1 MKSSNLLSADLV
13 SPSKVTATASSSKS
27 ASVTNNTVTESSSV
41 DKSTEKST
49 QADRFSSEYKAAV
62 KGDKEPSAEMMKKSS
77 NDNLVAKNQ
86 TVDLKSQP
94 DETHALEVKGSKEI
108 SLDGENTAASDVISV
123 TDVSVT
129 DASVINGTDQTV
141 AVDTESKQQVMADGE
156 AFLNQLSVSNKQLST
171 PSEQDGKLLPPQ
183 QRTEEGEQAVIPKLA
198 SQKNGD
204 NVEGELPASGLLT
217 QNATLQQKNN
227 PSTTKEQLTE
237 TQDSSGLSDDE
248 LAKVFA
254 SSSVNIDSQK
264 NDNPVLS
271 SQNMLDKPDV
281 ADDANIGEGK
291 IDNAKTS
298 TSVVATLGAVT
309 ETESESESEDMGV
322 DVSSPDSGQLAMAG
336 ALVMPS
342 NEQAVSTVKKASP
355 SVQADITLSIPWSTS
370 SSAAVLTGAA
380 TVSTGAAASPLVAS
394 PTEAVASHSMMGVGI
409 GMAGAAAL
417 ITNSDNTDG
426 TQTKEI
432 NSAVDNAGLVTGM
445 DSALNNTTPNT
456 DNKASDF
463 SQQLS
468 SLSGQQ
474 SGLNMQAKS
483 EALAQAQSPLQ
494 LSKEQAGD
502 QVSERINMMMS
513 KNLKHV
519 DIRLDPPELGKLQI
533 RLSLNQ
539 DQASVQFTVGNQQTR
554 DLVEHSMPRL
564 REMLH
569 QQGLQLAQSS
579 VQQDTSRQA
588 FSGQSGQQNQ
598 NDSGA
603 QQSGNHSGNGSH
615 AGGNNHDDNVMS
627 GGETVDMYVKPAD
640 DRVDYY
646 A

>member
-1 MKSSNLLSADLV
+1 MAMKSSNLLSADLA
-13 SPSKVTATASSSKS
+13 PPLKNATAASSSKG
-27 ASVTNNTVTESSSV
+27 ASVTNNTVTESTSA
-41 DKSTEKST
+41 DKSTDKSIQT
-49 QADRFSSEYKAAV
+49 DRFSSEYEAAV
-62 KGDKEPSAEMMKKSS
+62 KGDKTPSAEMMKKSS
-77 NDNLVAKNQ
+77 NDDLVEKNQ
-86 TVDLKSQP
+86 AIDLKSQP
-94 DETHALEVKGSKEI
+94 GGTHVLEVKGNKEV
-108 SLDGENTAASDVISV
+108 SLDGENTAASDVVSV
-123 TDVSVT
+123 TDVLVS
-129 DASVINGTDQTV
+129 DASVINGTEQKIP
-141 AVDTESKQQVMADGE
+141 VDTESKQQVMAEGE
-156 AFLNQLSVSNKQLST
+156 EFLNQLSVSNKQLAA
-171 PSEQDGKLLPPQ
+171 PSEQDGKLLPPK
-183 QRTEEGEQAVIPKLA
+183 TSNLDG
-198 SQKNGD
+198 QKNGS
-204 NVEGELPASGLLT
+204 NVEVELPTSGLLT
-217 QNATLQQKNN
+217 QNTILQQKNN

-237 TQDSSGLSDDE
+237 TQESGGLSEGE

-254 SSSVNIDSQK
+254 SSSVNNDSQQIDSSG
-264 NDNPVLS
+264 LS
-271 SQNMLDKPDV
+271 SNNMLDKPDV

-291 IDNAKTS
+291 IDNAKIS
-298 TSVVATLGAVT
+298 TSVVATSGAVT
-309 ETESESESEDMGV
+309 ETESEDMDV
-322 DVSSPDSGQLAMAG
+322 DASSPDSGQLAMAG
-336 ALVMPS
+336 ALVMPN
-342 NEQAVSTVKKASP
+342 NEQAASAEKKASP
-355 SVQADITLSIPWSTS
+355 SVQADISLSIPWSTS
-370 SSAAVLTGAA
+370 ASIPSSAA
-380 TVSTGAAASPLVAS
+380 TVSAGAAASPLVAS

-409 GMAGAAAL
+409 GIAGAAAL
-417 ITNSDNTDG
+417 LTNSDNTDG

-615 AGGNNHDDNVMS
+615 AGGNNHDDNVTS

>member
-1 MKSSNLLSADLV
+1 MAMKSSNFLSADMV
-13 SPSKVTATASSSKS
+13 PPSKATAAASSSKS
-27 ASVTNNTVTESSSV
+27 AAVTNNTVTELSSV
-41 DKSTEKST
+41 DKLTDKST
-49 QADRFSSEYKAAV
+49 QADRFSSEYEAAV

-86 TVDLKSQP
+86 TVDLKIQP
-94 DETHALEVKGSKEI
+94 EETHVLEVKSSNDI
-108 SLDGENTAASDVISV
+108 SLDSESTAVSDVVSITDASV
-123 TDVSVT
+123 A
-129 DASVINGTDQTV
+129 DASVINGIDQKV
-141 AVDTESKQQVMADGE
+141 AVDAESKQQVMADGE
-156 AFLNQLSVSNKQLST
+156 ALLNQLSVSNKQLSA

-183 QRTEEGEQAVIPKLA
+183 QRSEKGEQAVIPKFTR
-198 SQKNGD
+198 QKNGSG
-204 NVEGELPASGLLT
+204 VEGELLASGSLT
-217 QNATLQQKNN
+217 QNTTLQQENN
-227 PSTTKEQLTE
+227 PSITKEQLAK
-237 TQDSSGLSDDE
+237 TQKSGGLSDDE

-254 SSSVNIDSQK
+254 SSSVNSGSQK
-264 NDNPVLS
+264 NDSSVLS
-271 SQNMLDKPDV
+271 SQNMLNKPDM
-281 ADDANIGEGK
+281 ADDANIGEGE
-291 IDNAKTS
+291 IDNAKIS
-298 TSVVATLGAVT
+298 TSVVATSGAVT
-309 ETESESESEDMGV
+309 ESEDMGV
-322 DVSSPDSGQLAMAG
+322 DVSPADSGRLAMAG
-336 ALVMPS
+336 ALMMPS
-342 NEQAVSTVKKASP
+342 NEQAISTAKNTSP
-355 SVQADITLSIPWSTS
+355 SVQADITSSIPWSTS
-370 SSAAVLTGAA
+370 SSAAVA
-380 TVSTGAAASPLVAS
+380 TVSTGVTASPLVAS
-394 PTEAVASHSMMGVGI
+394 PTEAVASHSMMDVGI
-409 GMAGAAAL
+409 GMTGAAAL
-417 ITNSDNTDG
+417 ITDSDNTDG

-432 NSAVDNAGLVTGM
+432 NSAVANTGLATGM
-445 DSALNNTTPNT
+445 DSVLNNTTLNT

-474 SGLNMQAKS
+474 GGLNMQAKS

-494 LSKEQAGD
+494 LSKDQAGD

-579 VQQDTSRQA
+579 VQQDASRQA

-598 NDSGA
+598 NDSGT

-615 AGGNNHDDNVMS
+615 AGGDNHDDNIMS
-627 GGETVDMYVKPAD
+627 GGEAVDMYVKPAD

>member
-1 MKSSNLLSADLV
+1 MKSSNLLSADLA
-13 SPSKVTATASSSKS
+13 SPSKVAAAASSSKS
-27 ASVTNNTVTESSSV
+27 TSVTNNTVTESSSV

-49 QADRFSSEYKAAV
+49 QADRFSSEYEAAV
-62 KGDKEPSAEMMKKSS
+62 KGDKKPLTEMMKKPS
-77 NDNLVAKNQ
+77 NDKNITNNQ
-86 TVDLKSQP
+86 TVDLKIQP

-108 SLDGENTAASDVISV
+108 SLDSENTAASDV
-123 TDVSVT
+123 
-129 DASVINGTDQTV
+129 
-141 AVDTESKQQVMADGE
+141 EPKQQVMADGE
-156 AFLNQLSVSNKQLST
+156 AFLNQLSVSNKQLAT

-183 QRTEEGEQAVIPKLA
+183 QRLEEGEQAVI
-198 SQKNGD
+198 SQLNRQKSGD
-204 NVEGELPASGLLT
+204 HVEGELPASVTLT
-217 QNATLQQKNN
+217 QNATLQQKNS
-227 PSTTKEQLTE
+227 PSTTKEQMVE

-254 SSSVNIDSQK
+254 SSSANIISQK
-264 NDNPVLS
+264 NDDPVLLS
-271 SQNMLDKPDV
+271 ENGLDKSDV
-281 ADDANIGEGK
+281 ASDANIT
-291 IDNAKTS
+291 TS
-298 TSVVATLGAVT
+298 AVATSGAVT
-309 ETESESESEDMGV
+309 EAEPEDMGV
-322 DVSSPDSGQLAMAG
+322 DVSSPDSGQLAMA
-336 ALVMPS
+336 AK
-342 NEQAVSTVKKASP
+342 NTSP
-355 SVQADITLSIPWSTS
+355 SVQADITSSIPWSTS
-370 SSAAVLTGAA
+370 SSAAV
-380 TVSTGAAASPLVAS
+380 STGAASASSGAAAAALVAS
-394 PTEAVASHSMMGVGI
+394 PTEAVASTLASHSVMGAGMGI
-409 GMAGAAAL
+409 AGAGIAGAAAAM
-417 ITNSDNTDG
+417 TDTENTDG
-426 TQTKEI
+426 TQSKEI
-432 NSAVDNAGLVTGM
+432 DSASANSGLATGI
-445 DSALNNTTPNT
+445 DSALTNTTANT
-456 DNKASDF
+456 DNKTNDF

-474 SGLNMQAKS
+474 SGLNTQAKS

-502 QVSERINMMMS
+502 QVSERINMMLS

-569 QQGLQLAQSS
+569 QQGLQLAQNS
-579 VQQDTSRQA
+579 VHQDSSRQA

-603 QQSGNHSGNGSH
+603 QQSGNHSGNGAQ
-615 AGGNNHDDNVMS
+615 AGADNHDDNFMS

>member
-1 MKSSNLLSADLV
+1 MKSSNFLSADMV
-13 SPSKVTATASSSKS
+13 PPSKATAAASSSKS
-27 ASVTNNTVTESSSV
+27 AAVTNNTVTELSSV
-41 DKSTEKST
+41 DKLTDKST
-49 QADRFSSEYKAAV
+49 QADRFSSEYEAAV

-86 TVDLKSQP
+86 TVDLKIQP
-94 DETHALEVKGSKEI
+94 EETHVLEVKSSNDI
-108 SLDGENTAASDVISV
+108 SLDSESTAVSDVVSITDASV
-123 TDVSVT
+123 A
-129 DASVINGTDQTV
+129 DASVINGIDQKV
-141 AVDTESKQQVMADGE
+141 AVDAESKQQVMADGE
-156 AFLNQLSVSNKQLST
+156 ALLNQLSVSNKQLSA

-183 QRTEEGEQAVIPKLA
+183 QRSEKGEQAVIPKFTR
-198 SQKNGD
+198 QKNGRGI
-204 NVEGELPASGLLT
+204 EGELLASGSLT
-217 QNATLQQKNN
+217 QNTTLQQENN
-227 PSTTKEQLTE
+227 PSITKEQLAK
-237 TQDSSGLSDDE
+237 TQKSGGLSDDE

-254 SSSVNIDSQK
+254 SSSVNSGSQK
-264 NDNPVLS
+264 NDSSVLS
-271 SQNMLDKPDV
+271 SQNMLNKPDM
-281 ADDANIGEGK
+281 ADDANIGEGE
-291 IDNAKTS
+291 IDNAKIS
-298 TSVVATLGAVT
+298 TSVVATSGAVT
-309 ETESESESEDMGV
+309 ESEDMGV
-322 DVSSPDSGQLAMAG
+322 DVSPADSGRLAMAG
-336 ALVMPS
+336 ALMMPS
-342 NEQAVSTVKKASP
+342 NEQAISTAKNTSP
-355 SVQADITLSIPWSTS
+355 SVQADITSSIPWSTS
-370 SSAAVLTGAA
+370 SSAAVA
-380 TVSTGAAASPLVAS
+380 TVSTGATASPLVAS
-394 PTEAVASHSMMGVGI
+394 PTEAVASHSMMDVGI
-409 GMAGAAAL
+409 GMTGAAAL
-417 ITNSDNTDG
+417 ITDSDNTDG

-432 NSAVDNAGLVTGM
+432 NSAVANTGLATGM
-445 DSALNNTTPNT
+445 DSVLNNTTLNT

-474 SGLNMQAKS
+474 GGLNMQAKS

-494 LSKEQAGD
+494 LSKDQAGD

-579 VQQDTSRQA
+579 VQQDASRQA

-598 NDSGA
+598 NDSGT

-615 AGGNNHDDNVMS
+615 AGGDNHDDNIMS
-627 GGETVDMYVKPAD
+627 GGEAVDMYVKPAD

>member
-1 MKSSNLLSADLV
+1 MKPSNLLSADLA
-13 SPSKVTATASSSKS
+13 PPLKNATAASSSKG
-27 ASVTNNTVTESSSV
+27 ASVTNNTVTESTSA
-41 DKSTEKST
+41 DKSTDKSIQT
-49 QADRFSSEYKAAV
+49 DRFSSEYEAAV
-62 KGDKEPSAEMMKKSS
+62 KGDKTPSAEMMKKSS
-77 NDNLVAKNQ
+77 NDDLVEKNQ
-86 TVDLKSQP
+86 SVDLKSQL
-94 DETHALEVKGSKEI
+94 DGTHVLEVKGNKEV
-108 SLDGENTAASDVISV
+108 SLDGENTAASDVVSV
-123 TDVSVT
+123 TDVLVS
-129 DASVINGTDQTV
+129 DASVINGTEQKIP
-141 AVDTESKQQVMADGE
+141 VDTESKQQVMAEGE
-156 AFLNQLSVSNKQLST
+156 EFLNQLSVSNKQLAA
-171 PSEQDGKLLPPQ
+171 PSEQDGKLLPPK
-183 QRTEEGEQAVIPKLA
+183 TSNLDG
-198 SQKNGD
+198 QKNGS
-204 NVEGELPASGLLT
+204 NIEVELPTSGLLT
-217 QNATLQQKNN
+217 QNTILQQKNN

-237 TQDSSGLSDDE
+237 TQESGGLSEGE

-254 SSSVNIDSQK
+254 SSSVNNNSQQIDSSG
-264 NDNPVLS
+264 LS
-271 SQNMLDKPDV
+271 SNNMLDKPDV

-291 IDNAKTS
+291 IDNAKIS
-298 TSVVATLGAVT
+298 TSVIATSGAVT
-309 ETESESESEDMGV
+309 ETESEDM
-322 DVSSPDSGQLAMAG
+322 DASSPDSGQLAMAG

-342 NEQAVSTVKKASP
+342 NEQAVSAVKKASP
-355 SVQADITLSIPWSTS
+355 SVQADISLSIPWSTS
-370 SSAAVLTGAA
+370 ASIPSSAA
-380 TVSTGAAASPLVAS
+380 TVSAGAAASPLVAS

-409 GMAGAAAL
+409 GIAGAAAL

-474 SGLNMQAKS
+474 SGLNMQTKS

-615 AGGNNHDDNVMS
+615 AGGNNHDDIVSS

>member
-1 MKSSNLLSADLV
+1 MV
-13 SPSKVTATASSSKS
+13 PPSKATAAASSSKS
-27 ASVTNNTVTESSSV
+27 AAVTNNTVTELSSV
-41 DKSTEKST
+41 DKLTDKST
-49 QADRFSSEYKAAV
+49 QADRFSSEYEAAV

-86 TVDLKSQP
+86 TVDLKIQP
-94 DETHALEVKGSKEI
+94 EETHVLEVKSSNDI
-108 SLDGENTAASDVISV
+108 SLDSESTAVSDVVSITDASV
-123 TDVSVT
+123 A
-129 DASVINGTDQTV
+129 DASVINGIDQKV
-141 AVDTESKQQVMADGE
+141 AVDAESKQQVMADGE
-156 AFLNQLSVSNKQLST
+156 ALLNQLSVSNKQLSA

-183 QRTEEGEQAVIPKLA
+183 QRSEKGEQAVIPKFTR
-198 SQKNGD
+198 QKNGSG
-204 NVEGELPASGLLT
+204 VEGELLASGSLT
-217 QNATLQQKNN
+217 QNTTLQQENN
-227 PSTTKEQLTE
+227 PSITKEQLAK
-237 TQDSSGLSDDE
+237 TQKSGGLSDDE

-254 SSSVNIDSQK
+254 SSSVNSGSQK
-264 NDNPVLS
+264 NDSSVLS
-271 SQNMLDKPDV
+271 SQNMLNKPDM
-281 ADDANIGEGK
+281 ADDANIGEGE
-291 IDNAKTS
+291 IDNAKIS
-298 TSVVATLGAVT
+298 TSVVATSGAVT
-309 ETESESESEDMGV
+309 ESEDMGV
-322 DVSSPDSGQLAMAG
+322 DVSPADSGRLAMAG
-336 ALVMPS
+336 ALMMPS
-342 NEQAVSTVKKASP
+342 NEQAISTAKNTSP
-355 SVQADITLSIPWSTS
+355 SVQADITSSIPWSTS
-370 SSAAVLTGAA
+370 SSAAVA
-380 TVSTGAAASPLVAS
+380 TVSTGVTASPLVAS
-394 PTEAVASHSMMGVGI
+394 PTEAVASHSMMDVGI
-409 GMAGAAAL
+409 GMTGAAAL
-417 ITNSDNTDG
+417 ITDSDNTDG

-432 NSAVDNAGLVTGM
+432 NSAVANTGLATGM
-445 DSALNNTTPNT
+445 DSVLNNTTLNT

-474 SGLNMQAKS
+474 GGLNMQAKS

-494 LSKEQAGD
+494 LSKDQAGD

-579 VQQDTSRQA
+579 VQQDASRQA

-598 NDSGA
+598 NDSGT

-615 AGGNNHDDNVMS
+615 AGGDNHDDNIMS
-627 GGETVDMYVKPAD
+627 GGEAVDMYVKPAD

>member
-1 MKSSNLLSADLV
+1 MKSSNLLSADLA
-13 SPSKVTATASSSKS
+13 SPSKVVTAASSSKS
-27 ASVTNNTVTESSSV
+27 ASVANNTVTESSSV
-41 DKSTEKST
+41 DKSTDKST

-77 NDNLVAKNQ
+77 NDDLVEKNQ

-94 DETHALEVKGSKEI
+94 DETHTLEVKGSKDV
-108 SLDGENTAASDVISV
+108 SLDSENTAASDVVSV
-123 TDVSVT
+123 TDVLVT
-129 DASVINGTDQTV
+129 DASVINGTDQKV

-171 PSEQDGKLLPPQ
+171 PSEQDGKLLPPK
-183 QRTEEGEQAVIPKLA
+183 TSNLDG
-198 SQKNGD
+198 QKNGS

-217 QNATLQQKNN
+217 QNTILQQKNN

-237 TQDSSGLSDDE
+237 TQESGGLSEGE

-264 NDNPVLS
+264 NDGPVLS

-281 ADDANIGEGK
+281 ADDANIG
-291 IDNAKTS
+291 
-298 TSVVATLGAVT
+298 
-309 ETESESESEDMGV
+309 V
-322 DVSSPDSGQLAMAG
+322 DVSSPDSGQLVMAG

-342 NEQAVSTVKKASP
+342 NEQAVSAVKKASP
-355 SVQADITLSIPWSTS
+355 SVQADITSSIPWSTS
-370 SSAAVLTGAA
+370 ASILSSAA

-409 GMAGAAAL
+409 GIAGAAAL

-432 NSAVDNAGLVTGM
+432 NSAVANAGLATGM

>member
-1 MKSSNLLSADLV
+1 VAMKSSNLLSADLT
-13 SPSKVTATASSSKS
+13 PATKVAAAASSSKS
-27 ASVTNNTVTESSSV
+27 ASVTNNTVIESSSV
-41 DKSTEKST
+41 DKLTDKST
-49 QADRFSSEYKAAV
+49 QADRFSSEYEAAV

-94 DETHALEVKGSKEI
+94 DGTHALEVKGSKEI
-108 SLDGENTAASDVISV
+108 SLDSENTAASDV
-123 TDVSVT
+123 VSVT
-129 DASVINGTDQTV
+129 DASVINGTEQKI

-171 PSEQDGKLLPPQ
+171 PNEQDGKLLPPQ
-183 QRTEEGEQAVIPKLA
+183 QRTEEGEQAVIPKFD

-204 NVEGELPASGLLT
+204 NAEGELPVSGSLT
-217 QNATLQQKNN
+217 QSATLQQKNN
-227 PSTTKEQLTE
+227 PSATKEQLTE
-237 TQDSSGLSDDE
+237 TQESGGLSDDE

-264 NDNPVLS
+264 NDSSVLS
-271 SQNMLDKPDV
+271 APDKPYI
-281 ADDANIGEGK
+281 AGDANIGEGS
-291 IDNAKTS
+291 IDNAKLTPS
-298 TSVVATLGAVT
+298 AVATSNVAVSSVAT
-309 ETESESESEDMGV
+309 EPEGET
-322 DVSSPDSGQLAMAG
+322 VSSPDSGQLAMAG
-336 ALVMPS
+336 ALEMPG
-342 NEQAVSTVKKASP
+342 NEQAVSAVKKASP
-355 SVQADITLSIPWSTS
+355 SVQADITSSIPWSTS
-370 SSAAVLTGAA
+370 ASIPSSAV
-380 TVSTGAAASPLVAS
+380 TVPTGAAASPLVAS

-426 TQTKEI
+426 TQTKEL
-432 NSAVDNAGLVTGM
+432 NSAAADAGLATGI
-445 DSALNNTTPNT
+445 DSVLNNTPPNT
-456 DNKASDF
+456 GNKASDF

-502 QVSERINMMMS
+502 QVSERINIMLS
-513 KNLKHV
+513 KNLKYV

-603 QQSGNHSGNGSH
+603 QQSGNHSGNGAQ

-627 GGETVDMYVKPAD
+627 GGEAVDMYVKPAD

>member
-1 MKSSNLLSADLV
+1 MKSSNLLSADLA
-13 SPSKVTATASSSKS
+13 PPLKNAAAASSSKG
-27 ASVTNNTVTESSSV
+27 ASVTNNTVTESTSA
-41 DKSTEKST
+41 DKSTDKSIQT
-49 QADRFSSEYKAAV
+49 DRFSSEYEAAV
-62 KGDKEPSAEMMKKSS
+62 KGDKTPSAEMMKKSS
-77 NDNLVAKNQ
+77 NDDLVEKNQ
-86 TVDLKSQP
+86 AVDLKSQP
-94 DETHALEVKGSKEI
+94 GGAHVLEVKGNKEV
-108 SLDGENTAASDVISV
+108 SLDGENTAASDV
-123 TDVSVT
+123 VSVT
-129 DASVINGTDQTV
+129 DASAINGTEQKIP
-141 AVDTESKQQVMADGE
+141 VDTESKQQVMAEGE
-156 AFLNQLSVSNKQLST
+156 EFLNQLSVSNKQLAAPT
-171 PSEQDGKLLPPQ
+171 EQDGKLLPPQ
-183 QRTEEGEQAVIPKLA
+183 QRIEEGEPAGISKHE
-198 SQKNGD
+198 SQKND
-204 NVEGELPASGLLT
+204 SRVGEELSDSVTLT
-217 QNATLQQKNN
+217 QNATIQQKNS
-227 PSTTKEQLTE
+227 PSITKEQRME
-237 TQDSSGLSDDE
+237 TQESSGLSDDE

-254 SSSVNIDSQK
+254 SSSVNIDGQK
-264 NDNPVLS
+264 NDNSVLS

-291 IDNAKTS
+291 NDNAKIS
-298 TSVVATLGAVT
+298 SSVVATSGAVT
-309 ETESESESEDMGV
+309 ETEDMGV
-322 DVSSPDSGQLAMAG
+322 DASSPDSGQLAMAG

-342 NEQAVSTVKKASP
+342 NEQAVSAVKKASP
-355 SVQADITLSIPWSTS
+355 SVQEDITLSIPWSTS
-370 SSAAVLTGAA
+370 ASIPSSAA
-380 TVSTGAAASPLVAS
+380 TVSAGAAVSPLVAS
-394 PTEAVASHSMMGVGI
+394 PTEAVASHSMMGI

>member
-1 MKSSNLLSADLV
+1 MKSSNLLSADLA
-13 SPSKVTATASSSKS
+13 PPLKNATAASSSKG
-27 ASVTNNTVTESSSV
+27 ASVTNNTVTESTSA
-41 DKSTEKST
+41 DKSTDKSIQT
-49 QADRFSSEYKAAV
+49 DRFSSEYEAAV
-62 KGDKEPSAEMMKKSS
+62 KGDKTPSAEMMKKSS
-77 NDNLVAKNQ
+77 NDDLVEKNQ
-86 TVDLKSQP
+86 AVDLKSQP
-94 DETHALEVKGSKEI
+94 DGTHILEVKGNKEV
-108 SLDGENTAASDVISV
+108 SLYGENTAASDVVSV
-123 TDVSVT
+123 TDVLVS
-129 DASVINGTDQTV
+129 DASVINGTEQKIP
-141 AVDTESKQQVMADGE
+141 VDTESKQQVMAEGE
-156 AFLNQLSVSNKQLST
+156 EFLNQLSVSNKQLAA

-183 QRTEEGEQAVIPKLA
+183 QITEKGEQAVIPQLI
-198 SQKNGD
+198 SQKNGGD
-204 NVEGELPASGLLT
+204 TEGELLASGSLT

-227 PSTTKEQLTE
+227 PSITKEQLAE
-237 TQDSSGLSDDE
+237 TQKSGGLSDDE

-254 SSSVNIDSQK
+254 SSSVNSDGQK
-264 NDNPVLS
+264 NDNFVLS
-271 SQNMLDKPDV
+271 SQNMLDKPDM
-281 ADDANIGEGK
+281 ADDANIGEGE
-291 IDNAKTS
+291 IDNAKIG
-298 TSVVATLGAVT
+298 TSVVATSGAVT
-309 ETESESESEDMGV
+309 ETETEDMGV
-322 DVSSPDSGQLAMAG
+322 DASSPDSGQLAMAG

-342 NEQAVSTVKKASP
+342 NEQAVSAVKKASP

-370 SSAAVLTGAA
+370 ASIPSSA
-380 TVSTGAAASPLVAS
+380 GAAASPLVAS
-394 PTEAVASHSMMGVGI
+394 PAEAVASHSMMGVGI
-409 GMAGAAAL
+409 GIAGAAAL
-417 ITNSDNTDG
+417 ITSSDNTDG

-432 NSAVDNAGLVTGM
+432 NSAVGNAGLVTGM

-603 QQSGNHSGNGSH
+603 QQSGNNSGNGSH

>member
-1 MKSSNLLSADLV
+1 MKSSNLLSADLA
-13 SPSKVTATASSSKS
+13 PPLKNATAASSSKG
-27 ASVTNNTVTESSSV
+27 ASVTNNTVTESTSA
-41 DKSTEKST
+41 DKSTDKSIQT
-49 QADRFSSEYKAAV
+49 DRFSSEYEAAV
-62 KGDKEPSAEMMKKSS
+62 KGDKTPSAEMMKKSS
-77 NDNLVAKNQ
+77 NDDLVEKNQ
-86 TVDLKSQP
+86 AIDLKSQP
-94 DETHALEVKGSKEI
+94 GGTHVLEVKGNKEV
-108 SLDGENTAASDVISV
+108 SLDGENTAASDVVSV
-123 TDVSVT
+123 TDVLVS
-129 DASVINGTDQTV
+129 DASVINGTEQKIP
-141 AVDTESKQQVMADGE
+141 VDTESKQQVMAEGE
-156 AFLNQLSVSNKQLST
+156 EFLNQLSVSNKQLAA
-171 PSEQDGKLLPPQ
+171 PSEQDGKLLPPK
-183 QRTEEGEQAVIPKLA
+183 TSNLDG
-198 SQKNGD
+198 QKNGS
-204 NVEGELPASGLLT
+204 NVEVELPTSGLLT
-217 QNATLQQKNN
+217 QNTILQQKNN

-237 TQDSSGLSDDE
+237 TQESGGLSEGE

-254 SSSVNIDSQK
+254 SSSVNNDSQQIDSSG
-264 NDNPVLS
+264 LS
-271 SQNMLDKPDV
+271 SNNMLDKPDV

-291 IDNAKTS
+291 IDNAKIS
-298 TSVVATLGAVT
+298 TSVVATSGAVT
-309 ETESESESEDMGV
+309 ETESEDM
-322 DVSSPDSGQLAMAG
+322 DASSPDSGQLAMAG
-336 ALVMPS
+336 ALVMPK
-342 NEQAVSTVKKASP
+342 NEQAASAEKKASP
-355 SVQADITLSIPWSTS
+355 SVQADISLSIPWSTS
-370 SSAAVLTGAA
+370 ASIPSSAA
-380 TVSTGAAASPLVAS
+380 TVSAGAAASPLVAS

-409 GMAGAAAL
+409 GIAGAAAL
-417 ITNSDNTDG
+417 LTNSDNTDG

-615 AGGNNHDDNVMS
+615 AGGNNHDDNVTS

>member
-1 MKSSNLLSADLV
+1 MKPSNLLSADLA
-13 SPSKVTATASSSKS
+13 PPLKNATAASSSKG
-27 ASVTNNTVTESSSV
+27 ASVTNNTVTESTSA
-41 DKSTEKST
+41 DKSTDKSIQT
-49 QADRFSSEYKAAV
+49 DRFSSEYEAAV
-62 KGDKEPSAEMMKKSS
+62 KGDKTPSAEMMKKSS
-77 NDNLVAKNQ
+77 NDDLVEKNQ
-86 TVDLKSQP
+86 SVDLKSQL
-94 DETHALEVKGSKEI
+94 DGTHVLEVKGNKEV
-108 SLDGENTAASDVISV
+108 SLDGENTAASDVVSV
-123 TDVSVT
+123 TDVLVS
-129 DASVINGTDQTV
+129 DASVINGTEQKIP
-141 AVDTESKQQVMADGE
+141 VDTESKQQVMAEGE
-156 AFLNQLSVSNKQLST
+156 ELLNQLSVSNKQLAA
-171 PSEQDGKLLPPQ
+171 PSEQDGKLLPPK
-183 QRTEEGEQAVIPKLA
+183 TSNLDG
-198 SQKNGD
+198 QKNGN
-204 NVEGELPASGLLT
+204 NVEVELPTSGLLT
-217 QNATLQQKNN
+217 QNTILQQKNN
-227 PSTTKEQLTE
+227 PSTIKEQLTE
-237 TQDSSGLSDDE
+237 IQESGGLSEGE

-254 SSSVNIDSQK
+254 SSSVNNDSQQIDSSG
-264 NDNPVLS
+264 LS
-271 SQNMLDKPDV
+271 SNNMLDKPDV

-291 IDNAKTS
+291 IDNAKIS
-298 TSVVATLGAVT
+298 TSVVATSGAVT
-309 ETESESESEDMGV
+309 ETESEDM
-322 DVSSPDSGQLAMAG
+322 DASSPDSGQLAMAG

-342 NEQAVSTVKKASP
+342 NEQAVSAVKKASP

-370 SSAAVLTGAA
+370 ASIPSSAA
-380 TVSTGAAASPLVAS
+380 TVSAGAAASPLVAS
-394 PTEAVASHSMMGVGI
+394 PTEAVASHSMMGI

-417 ITNSDNTDG
+417 ITSSDNTDG

-432 NSAVDNAGLVTGM
+432 NSAVGNAGLVTGM
-445 DSALNNTTPNT
+445 DSALNNTPPNT

-463 SQQLS
+463 SQQLN

-603 QQSGNHSGNGSH
+603 QQSGNNSGNGSH

>member
-1 MKSSNLLSADLV
+1 MKSSNLLSADLA
-13 SPSKVTATASSSKS
+13 PPLKNATAASSSKG
-27 ASVTNNTVTESSSV
+27 ASVTNNTVTESTSA
-41 DKSTEKST
+41 DKSTDKSIQT
-49 QADRFSSEYKAAV
+49 DRFSSEYEAAV
-62 KGDKEPSAEMMKKSS
+62 KGDKTPSAEMMKKSS
-77 NDNLVAKNQ
+77 NYDLVEKNQ
-86 TVDLKSQP
+86 AIDLKSQP
-94 DETHALEVKGSKEI
+94 GGTHVLEVKGNKEV
-108 SLDGENTAASDVISV
+108 SLDGENTAASDVVSV
-123 TDVSVT
+123 TDVLVS
-129 DASVINGTDQTV
+129 DASVINGTEQKIP
-141 AVDTESKQQVMADGE
+141 VDTESKQQVMAEGE
-156 AFLNQLSVSNKQLST
+156 EFLNQLSVSNKQLAAA
-171 PSEQDGKLLPPQ
+171 SEQDGKLLPPK
-183 QRTEEGEQAVIPKLA
+183 TSNLDG
-198 SQKNGD
+198 QKNGS
-204 NVEGELPASGLLT
+204 NVEVELPTSGLLT
-217 QNATLQQKNN
+217 QNTILQQKNN

-237 TQDSSGLSDDE
+237 TQGSGGLSEGE

-254 SSSVNIDSQK
+254 SSSVNNDSQQIDSSG
-264 NDNPVLS
+264 LS
-271 SQNMLDKPDV
+271 SNNMLDKPDV

-291 IDNAKTS
+291 IDNAKIS
-298 TSVVATLGAVT
+298 TSVVATSGAVT
-309 ETESESESEDMGV
+309 ETETESEDMDV
-322 DVSSPDSGQLAMAG
+322 DASSPDSGQLAMVG
-336 ALVMPS
+336 ALVMPN
-342 NEQAVSTVKKASP
+342 NEQAASAEKKASP
-355 SVQADITLSIPWSTS
+355 SVQADISLSIPWSTS
-370 SSAAVLTGAA
+370 ASIPSSAA
-380 TVSTGAAASPLVAS
+380 TVSAGAAASPLVAS

-409 GMAGAAAL
+409 GIAGAAAL
-417 ITNSDNTDG
+417 LTNSDNTDG

-615 AGGNNHDDNVMS
+615 AGGNNHDDNVTS

>member
-1 MKSSNLLSADLV
+1 MKSSNLLSADLA
-13 SPSKVTATASSSKS
+13 PPLKNATAASSSKG
-27 ASVTNNTVTESSSV
+27 ASVTNNTVTESTSA
-41 DKSTEKST
+41 DKSTDKSIQT
-49 QADRFSSEYKAAV
+49 DRFSSEYEAAV
-62 KGDKEPSAEMMKKSS
+62 KGDKTPSAEMMKKSS
-77 NDNLVAKNQ
+77 NDDLVEKNQ
-86 TVDLKSQP
+86 AIDLKSQP
-94 DETHALEVKGSKEI
+94 GGTHVLEVKGNKEV
-108 SLDGENTAASDVISV
+108 SLDGENTAASDVVSV
-123 TDVSVT
+123 TDVLVS
-129 DASVINGTDQTV
+129 DASVINGTEQKIP
-141 AVDTESKQQVMADGE
+141 VDTESKQQVMAEGE
-156 AFLNQLSVSNKQLST
+156 EFLNQLSVSNKQLAA
-171 PSEQDGKLLPPQ
+171 PSEQDGKLLPPK
-183 QRTEEGEQAVIPKLA
+183 TSNLDG
-198 SQKNGD
+198 QKNGS
-204 NVEGELPASGLLT
+204 NVEVELPTSGLLT
-217 QNATLQQKNN
+217 QNTILQQKNN

-237 TQDSSGLSDDE
+237 TQESGGLSEGE

-254 SSSVNIDSQK
+254 SSSVNNDSQQIDSSG
-264 NDNPVLS
+264 LS
-271 SQNMLDKPDV
+271 SNNMLDKPDV
-281 ADDANIGEGK
+281 ADDANIGDGK
-291 IDNAKTS
+291 IDNAKIS
-298 TSVVATLGAVT
+298 TSVVATSGAVT
-309 ETESESESEDMGV
+309 ETESEDM
-322 DVSSPDSGQLAMAG
+322 DASSPDSGQLAMAG

-342 NEQAVSTVKKASP
+342 NEQAVSAVKKASP
-355 SVQADITLSIPWSTS
+355 SVQADISLSIPWSTS
-370 SSAAVLTGAA
+370 ASIPSSAA
-380 TVSTGAAASPLVAS
+380 TVSAGAAASPLVAS

-409 GMAGAAAL
+409 GIAGAAAL
-417 ITNSDNTDG
+417 LTNSDNTDG

-468 SLSGQQ
+468 SLSGQH

-615 AGGNNHDDNVMS
+615 AGGNNHDDNVTS

>member
-1 MKSSNLLSADLV
+1 MKSSNFLSADMV
-13 SPSKVTATASSSKS
+13 PPSKATAAASSSKS
-27 ASVTNNTVTESSSV
+27 AAVTNNTVTELSSV
-41 DKSTEKST
+41 DKLTDKST
-49 QADRFSSEYKAAV
+49 QADRFSSEYEAAV

-86 TVDLKSQP
+86 TVDLKIQP
-94 DETHALEVKGSKEI
+94 EETHVLEVKSSNDI
-108 SLDGENTAASDVISV
+108 SLDSESTAVSDVVSITDASV
-123 TDVSVT
+123 A
-129 DASVINGTDQTV
+129 DASVINGIDQKV
-141 AVDTESKQQVMADGE
+141 AVDAESKQQVMADGE
-156 AFLNQLSVSNKQLST
+156 ALLNQLSVSNKQLSA

-183 QRTEEGEQAVIPKLA
+183 QRSEKGEQAVIPKFTR
-198 SQKNGD
+198 QKNGSG
-204 NVEGELPASGLLT
+204 VEGELLASGSLT
-217 QNATLQQKNN
+217 QNTTLQQENN
-227 PSTTKEQLTE
+227 PSITKEQLAK
-237 TQDSSGLSDDE
+237 TQKSGGLSDDE

-254 SSSVNIDSQK
+254 SSSVNSGSQK
-264 NDNPVLS
+264 NDSSVLS
-271 SQNMLDKPDV
+271 SQNMLNKPDM
-281 ADDANIGEGK
+281 ADDANIGEGE
-291 IDNAKTS
+291 IDNAKIS
-298 TSVVATLGAVT
+298 TSVVATSGAVT
-309 ETESESESEDMGV
+309 ESEDMGV
-322 DVSSPDSGQLAMAG
+322 DVSPADSGRLAMAG
-336 ALVMPS
+336 ALMMPS
-342 NEQAVSTVKKASP
+342 NEQAISTAKNTSP
-355 SVQADITLSIPWSTS
+355 SVQADITSSIPWSTS
-370 SSAAVLTGAA
+370 SSAAVA
-380 TVSTGAAASPLVAS
+380 TVSTGVTASPLVAS
-394 PTEAVASHSMMGVGI
+394 PTEAVASHSMMDVGI
-409 GMAGAAAL
+409 GMTGAAAL
-417 ITNSDNTDG
+417 ITDSDNTDG

-432 NSAVDNAGLVTGM
+432 NSAVANTGLATGM
-445 DSALNNTTPNT
+445 DSVLNNTTLNT

-474 SGLNMQAKS
+474 GGLNMQAKS

-494 LSKEQAGD
+494 LSKDQAGD

-579 VQQDTSRQA
+579 VQQDASRQA

-598 NDSGA
+598 NDSGT

-615 AGGNNHDDNVMS
+615 AGGDNHDDNIMS
-627 GGETVDMYVKPAD
+627 GGEAVDMYVKPAD

>member
-1 MKSSNLLSADLV
+1 MKSSNFLSADMV
-13 SPSKVTATASSSKS
+13 PPSKATAAASSSKS
-27 ASVTNNTVTESSSV
+27 AAVTNNTVTELSSV
-41 DKSTEKST
+41 DKLTDKST
-49 QADRFSSEYKAAV
+49 QADRFSSEYEAAV

-86 TVDLKSQP
+86 TVDLKIQP
-94 DETHALEVKGSKEI
+94 EETHVLEVKSSNDI
-108 SLDGENTAASDVISV
+108 SLDSESTAVSDVVSITDASV
-123 TDVSVT
+123 A
-129 DASVINGTDQTV
+129 DASVINGIDQKV
-141 AVDTESKQQVMADGE
+141 AVDAESKQQVMADGE
-156 AFLNQLSVSNKQLST
+156 ALLNQLSVSNKQLSA

-183 QRTEEGEQAVIPKLA
+183 QRSEKGEQAVIPKFTR
-198 SQKNGD
+198 QKNGSGI
-204 NVEGELPASGLLT
+204 EGELLASGSLT
-217 QNATLQQKNN
+217 QNTTLQQENN
-227 PSTTKEQLTE
+227 PSITKEQLAK
-237 TQDSSGLSDDE
+237 TQKSGGLSDDE

-254 SSSVNIDSQK
+254 SSSVNSGSQK
-264 NDNPVLS
+264 NDSSVLS
-271 SQNMLDKPDV
+271 SQNMLNKPDM
-281 ADDANIGEGK
+281 ADDANIGEGE
-291 IDNAKTS
+291 IDNAKIS
-298 TSVVATLGAVT
+298 TSVVATSGAVT
-309 ETESESESEDMGV
+309 ESEDMGV
-322 DVSSPDSGQLAMAG
+322 DVSPADSGRLAMAG
-336 ALVMPS
+336 ALMMPS
-342 NEQAVSTVKKASP
+342 NEQAISTAKNTSP
-355 SVQADITLSIPWSTS
+355 SVQADITSSIPWSTS
-370 SSAAVLTGAA
+370 SSAAVA
-380 TVSTGAAASPLVAS
+380 TVSTGATASPLVAS
-394 PTEAVASHSMMGVGI
+394 PTEAVASHSMMDVGI
-409 GMAGAAAL
+409 GMTGAAAL
-417 ITNSDNTDG
+417 ITDSDNTDG

-432 NSAVDNAGLVTGM
+432 NSAVANTGLATGM
-445 DSALNNTTPNT
+445 DSVLNNTTLNT

-474 SGLNMQAKS
+474 GGLNMQAKS

-494 LSKEQAGD
+494 LSKDQAGD

-579 VQQDTSRQA
+579 VQQDASRQA

-598 NDSGA
+598 NDSGT

-615 AGGNNHDDNVMS
+615 AGGDNHDDNIMS
-627 GGETVDMYVKPAD
+627 GGEAVDMYVKPAD

>member
-1 MKSSNLLSADLV
+1 MKSSNLLSADLA
-13 SPSKVTATASSSKS
+13 SPSKVAAAASSSKS

-62 KGDKEPSAEMMKKSS
+62 KGDKEPSAELTKKSS
-77 NDNLVAKNQ
+77 NNNLVAKNQ

-108 SLDGENTAASDVISV
+108 SLDTENTAASDVVSVKDASV
-123 TDVSVT
+123 TDVSDVNRT
-129 DASVINGTDQTV
+129 EQKI

-156 AFLNQLSVSNKQLST
+156 AFLNRLSVSNKQLST

-183 QRTEEGEQAVIPKLA
+183 QRTEEGEQAVIPKRA

-204 NVEGELPASGLLT
+204 NVGGELAASGLLT
-217 QNATLQQKNN
+217 QNAILQQKNS
-227 PSTTKEQLTE
+227 PSTIKEQLTE
-237 TQDSSGLSDDE
+237 TQELGGLSDDE

-264 NDNPVLS
+264 NDGPVLS

-291 IDNAKTS
+291 IDNAKIS

-309 ETESESESEDMGV
+309 ESKSEDMGV

-336 ALVMPS
+336 ALMMPS
-342 NEQAVSTVKKASP
+342 NEQAVSAVKKASP

-370 SSAAVLTGAA
+370 SSAAA
-380 TVSTGAAASPLVAS
+380 TVPTGAAASPLVAS

-417 ITNSDNTDG
+417 ITNNDNTDG

-445 DSALNNTTPNT
+445 DSALNSTTPNT

-598 NDSGA
+598 NDSGT

>member
-1 MKSSNLLSADLV
+1 MKSSNLLSADLA
-13 SPSKVTATASSSKS
+13 PPLKNATAASSSKG
-27 ASVTNNTVTESSSV
+27 ASVTNNTVTESTSA
-41 DKSTEKST
+41 DKSTDKSIQT
-49 QADRFSSEYKAAV
+49 DRFSSEYEAAV
-62 KGDKEPSAEMMKKSS
+62 KGDKTPSAEMMKKSS
-77 NDNLVAKNQ
+77 NDDLVEKNQ
-86 TVDLKSQP
+86 AIDLKSQP
-94 DETHALEVKGSKEI
+94 GGTHVLEVKGNKEV
-108 SLDGENTAASDVISV
+108 SLDGENTAASDVVSV
-123 TDVSVT
+123 TDVLVS
-129 DASVINGTDQTV
+129 DASVINGTEQKIP
-141 AVDTESKQQVMADGE
+141 VDTESKQQVMAEGE
-156 AFLNQLSVSNKQLST
+156 EFLNQLSVSNKQLAA
-171 PSEQDGKLLPPQ
+171 PSEQDGKLLPPK
-183 QRTEEGEQAVIPKLA
+183 TSNLDG
-198 SQKNGD
+198 QKNGS
-204 NVEGELPASGLLT
+204 NVEVELPTSGLLT
-217 QNATLQQKNN
+217 QNTILQQKNN

-237 TQDSSGLSDDE
+237 TQESGGLSEGE

-254 SSSVNIDSQK
+254 SSSVNNDSQQIDSSG
-264 NDNPVLS
+264 LS
-271 SQNMLDKPDV
+271 SNNMLDKPDV

-291 IDNAKTS
+291 IDNAKIS
-298 TSVVATLGAVT
+298 TSVVATSGAVT
-309 ETESESESEDMGV
+309 ETESEDMDV
-322 DVSSPDSGQLAMAG
+322 DASSPDSGQLAMAG
-336 ALVMPS
+336 ALVMPN
-342 NEQAVSTVKKASP
+342 NEQAASAEKKASP
-355 SVQADITLSIPWSTS
+355 SVQADISLSIPWSTS
-370 SSAAVLTGAA
+370 ASIPSSAA
-380 TVSTGAAASPLVAS
+380 TVSAGAAASPLVAS

-409 GMAGAAAL
+409 GIAGAAAL
-417 ITNSDNTDG
+417 LTNSDNTDG

-615 AGGNNHDDNVMS
+615 AGGNNHDDNVTS